1 MSIMSET
8 TDTRAPR
15 RYTSER
21 GLDRLVF
28 FTDAISAIA
37 ITLLILPLVDLV
49 AEVAPDSTPGS
60 FLGAHSPELLSF
72 ALSFAVIARLW
83 YSHHQLF
90 EHIERYDTRLVVL
103 DILWAFTIVLLP
115 LPTAMINRFATEP
128 LVIGFY
134 IGTMTVSAL
143 SLTAM
148 TLLVRGD
155 RRLQST
161 VLVRGDRRLQSTE
174 NPLGSDALGG
184 ISASATLFVVA
195 FLLGVLVP
203 GMNYW
208 ALLVLFFSGLLGT
221 VYARLLDR
229 REAHRT
235 GD

>member
-8 TDTRAPR
+8 SDTGTPR

-49 AEVAPDSTPGS
+49 AEVAPASTPGS
-60 FLGAHSPELLSF
+60 FLAEHTPELLSF

-90 EHIERYDTRLVVL
+90 EHIERYDTRLVAL
-103 DILWAFTIVLLP
+103 DIVWAFTIVLLP

-134 IGTMTVSAL
+134 IGTMAVSAL

-148 TLLVRGD
+148 SLLVRGD

-161 VLVRGDRRLQSTE
+161 A
-174 NPLGSDALGG
+174 NPLGSASLAG
-184 ISASATLFVVA
+184 ISASATLFVLA
-195 FLLGVLVP
+195 LLLGTLVP
-203 GMNYW
+203 GVNYW
-208 ALLVLFFSGLLGT
+208 ALLVLFFSGPLGV
-221 VYARLLDR
+221 VYSRLIDR

>member
-49 AEVAPDSTPGS
+49 AEVTAGSTPGS
-60 FLGAHSPELLSF
+60 FLAEHSPELLSF

-90 EHIERYDTRLVVL
+90 EHIERYDTRLVAL

-115 LPTAMINRFATEP
+115 LPTAMINRFASEP

-148 TLLVRGD
+148 TLLVR
-155 RRLQST
+155 R
-161 VLVRGDRRLQSTE
+161 DRRLQSTE
-174 NPLGSDALGG
+174 NPLGSAALGG

-195 FLLGVLVP
+195 LLLGVLVP
-203 GMNYW
+203 GVNYW

-221 VYARLLDR
+221 VYARLIDR

>member
-90 EHIERYDTRLVVL
+90 EHIERYDTRLVAL

-161 VLVRGDRRLQSTE
+161 E
-174 NPLGSDALGG
+174 NPLGSAALGG

-195 FLLGVLVP
+195 LLLGVLVP

>member
-161 VLVRGDRRLQSTE
+161 E

>member
-161 VLVRGDRRLQSTE
+161 E

-203 GMNYW
+203 GTNYW

>member
-90 EHIERYDTRLVVL
+90 EHIERYDTRLVAL

-161 VLVRGDRRLQSTE
+161 E
-174 NPLGSDALGG
+174 NPLGSAALGG

-195 FLLGVLVP
+195 LLLGVFVP

>member
-161 VLVRGDRRLQSTE
+161 E

-184 ISASATLFVVA
+184 ISASVTLFVVA